1 MRLAFHFRNSIISIE
16 TGKIMI
22 SPFYKYGV
30 IKTQKV
36 EDSFPTQLVE
46 NFLCLYEGA
55 LSEGAG
61 RYVLFG
67 SISIQVMFVKS
78 FDSWS
83 EKDYDPLFANY
94 ISFVFPT
101 KNQDMYKNKKINK
114 LIARLE
120 ECLGLPF
127 ELEEE

>member
-1 MRLAFHFRNSIISIE
+1 
-16 TGKIMI
+16 MI
-22 SPFYKYGV
+22 SPFYQYGA

-36 EDSFPTQLVE
+36 EESFLTQLVE
-46 NFLCLYEGA
+46 NFLSLQEGI

-61 RYVLFG
+61 RYMFLG
-67 SISIQVMFVKS
+67 STSIQVMFVKS

-94 ISFVFPT
+94 ISFVIPT
-101 KNQDMYKNKKINK
+101 KNQDVYKNEKTNK
-114 LIARLE
+114 LITSLE
-120 ECLGLPF
+120 KYLGLPF